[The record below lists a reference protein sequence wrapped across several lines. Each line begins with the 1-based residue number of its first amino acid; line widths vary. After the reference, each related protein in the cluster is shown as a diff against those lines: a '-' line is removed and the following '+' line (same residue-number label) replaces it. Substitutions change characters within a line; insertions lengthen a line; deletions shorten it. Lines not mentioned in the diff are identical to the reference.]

1 MSPILLR
8 FALGGH
14 EVALGAYS
22 TFYMLAW
29 LLAPLAGAWVAS
41 RRGLPCKS
49 VAALYYLALGAGIL
63 GARVFDLGIAWRF
76 YAQEP
81 ARIWSLNFQGF
92 SLYGGLLIA
101 TLAGIALARVW
112 KLPVWR
118 LADSAVPALALGIVL
133 MRTGCFLRGCCY
145 GIETELPWG
154 VRFPMGSPAW
164 AAQLLS
170 GKTGIMGF
178 GGSVLPVHP
187 TQLYEMAGALLV
199 AAIALLIMRRTRRDG
214 PAFLTFAIGFTLVR
228 LANGLLRARQS
239 VITAPTW
246 FYPAFYLLLTGVL
259 LALLVVRLRSD
270 PRPPP
275 LPPGD

>member
-1 MSPILLR
+1 VSPILLR
-8 FALGGH
+8 FALGGR
-14 EVALGAYS
+14 EVVVGAYS
-22 TFYMLAW
+22 TFYTLAW

-41 RRGLPCKS
+41 RRGLS
-49 VAALYYLALGAGIL
+49 GRRVAALYYLALAAGIL

-76 YAQEP
+76 YAEEP
-81 ARIWSLNFQGF
+81 ARIWSLSFQGF
-92 SLYGGLLIA
+92 SLYGGLIIA
-101 TLAGIALARVW
+101 TLIGITLARAW

-164 AAQLLS
+164 AQQILDGTA
-170 GKTGIMGF
+170 GFMGIAGR
-178 GGSVLPVHP
+178 VLPVHP
-187 TQLYEMAGALLV
+187 TQLYEMTGALLV
-199 AAIALLIMRRTRRDG
+199 AALALLVMRRTRRDG

-228 LANGLLRARQS
+228 LANGFLRARQS

-259 LALLVVRLRSD
+259 IALLVVRLRSD